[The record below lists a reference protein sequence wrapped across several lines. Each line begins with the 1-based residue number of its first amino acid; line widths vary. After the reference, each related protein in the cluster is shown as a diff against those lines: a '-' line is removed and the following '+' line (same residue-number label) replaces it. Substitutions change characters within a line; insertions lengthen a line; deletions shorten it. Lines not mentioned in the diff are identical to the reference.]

1 MKFKTF
7 FILILILI
15 QFPSIIW
22 AVTDI
27 KSENM
32 RRVNFYGQVK
42 DGFTGADLPAKIT
55 LMKGDSTIVDT
66 TTAKFATDYDLAG
79 YFFANKPVEK
89 GRYIMKAE
97 LDGYDLAYV
106 EKNIRFIGRNVGF
119 EFPLITM
126 HRRMD
131 SYTHELGEV
140 KVTGT
145 MVKLVHKGDTL
156 VYNARAFKVP
166 EGSMLDAL
174 IRQLPGAE
182 LRSNGD
188 ILINGRKIDNLTLNG
203 DDFFRG
209 SNSVMLNNL
218 PYFTVNQIKVYNKQ
232 TERSRKVGRD
242 VEPREYIMDVVLKRD
257 YNRGY
262 LANMMLGG
270 GNRECYTGQTFLLG
284 YADLTRIALYGN
296 MNNLNQNPKPG
307 DKGEWTPDD
316 MGDGISSVK
325 KVGASI
331 TTKNKNESFKNEL
344 TTEFSQQQNHS
355 LVDTYTQQ
363 YVDAGD
369 IFSRAYDDMTIKNMR
384 WNLSNKMELGKALT
398 WNLST
403 DYQRK
408 NTDEMMHDSIY
419 TLEDC
424 INMSAKSVWQRNHT
438 FSIFSGMNYSLKLP
452 WGDLME
458 FNLNGRYGTQRF
470 RDDTHRTTEYLTT
483 GNQSLQYL
491 TGNNPGQNYS
501 FGGSMNYQISFL
513 QNWALLPSISYN
525 QSYSKKNSEF
535 FLGELLH
542 PSSNRSGV
550 MTHSRGAGLA
560 LVYNHTGAEGF
571 TIGRMQMNMTQ
582 QQDRLGIT
590 TLQDYNIYR
599 RTCWL
604 SSVNMD
610 FAFQNSV
617 SSLIVNYQLSS
628 STPQMSLMYGPVNT
642 FDPLLTIYHNTDL
655 HNIVTNKLNADYTHS
670 FAWHG
675 LDLTASA
682 SWRTTHGMIGYMK
695 AFDIASGHFDY
706 RPGSVNGN
714 WNTYMGFRT
723 NMSIDKK
730 GFLRLYGQSQ
740 LLYDHNIDFDISTS
754 GLTDK
759 LSKVNTFTSK
769 QMLKITYSKS
779 DFQIGLQGTILARH
793 ITGTRNNFTSFN
805 CYDNEVGLN
814 FQMPLPVKS
823 SFASDFTLFSRSG
836 YQVSSMNKNNFVWN
850 ASLSHSFS
858 KGSFTVSM
866 EAYDILHQLSNNRIS
881 VNAQARTEVHVNTI
895 PSYLMLRLQYHF
907 NILPK
912 KH

>member
-1 MKFKTF
+1 MKSKTF
-7 FILILILI
+7 FILILIL
-15 QFPSIIW
+15 FPLMIW
-22 AVTDI
+22 ASADI
-27 KSENM
+27 KKENT

-55 LMKGDSTIVDT
+55 LMKGDSTVVDT
-66 TTAKFATDYDLAG
+66 MTAKFATKYDAAG

-97 LDGYDLAYV
+97 IDGYDLAYV

-119 EFPLITM
+119 EFPIITM
-126 HRRMD
+126 HRRID

-166 EGSMLDAL
+166 DGSMLDAL
-174 IRQLPGAE
+174 VRQLPGAE

-232 TERSRKVGRD
+232 TERSRKVGHD

-262 LANMMLGG
+262 LASMMLGG
-270 GNRECYTGQTFLLG
+270 GNRERYTGQTFLLG
-284 YADLTRIALYGN
+284 YGDLTRIALYGN

-316 MGDGISSVK
+316 MGDGVSSVK
-325 KVGASI
+325 KVGVSI

-344 TTEFSQQQNHS
+344 TSEFSQQQNHS
-355 LVDTYTQQ
+355 LMDSYTQQ

-369 IFSRAYDDMTIKNMR
+369 VFSRAFDDMTTKNMR
-384 WNLSNKMELGKALT
+384 WNFSNKMELGKTLT
-398 WNLST
+398 WNLNT

-408 NTDEMMHDSIY
+408 NTDEMMRDSSY
-419 TLEDC
+419 TLEER
-424 INMSAKSVWQRNHT
+424 INMSAKSIWQRNHT
-438 FSIFSGMNYSLKLP
+438 FSISSGMNYSFKLP
-452 WGDLME
+452 WGDIME
-458 FNLNGRYGTQRF
+458 FNLNGKYGTQRF
-470 RDDTHRTTEYLTT
+470 RDDTHRTTDYLNT
-483 GNQSLQYL
+483 GTKSLQYL

-501 FGGSMNYQISFL
+501 FSGAMNYQISFL
-513 QNWALLPSISYN
+513 QNWALMPSISYN
-525 QSYSKKNSEF
+525 QSYNKKGSEF
-535 FLGELLH
+535 FSDETLH
-542 PSSNRSGV
+542 PSSYRSGV
-550 MTHSRGAGLA
+550 MTHSSGAGLA
-560 LVYNHTGAEGF
+560 LIYNHNGAEGF
-571 TIGRMQMNMTQ
+571 TVGRMQMNMTQ

-590 TLQDYNIYR
+590 TPQDYNIYR
-599 RTCWL
+599 RTSWL

-617 SSLIVNYQLSS
+617 NSLIVNYQLSS
-628 STPQMSLMYGPVNT
+628 SAPQMGLMYGPVNT
-642 FDPLLTIYHNTDL
+642 FDPLLTIYRNTDL
-655 HNIVTNKLNADYTHS
+655 HNIVTNNLNADYTHS
-670 FAWHG
+670 LAWHG

-682 SWRTTHGMIGYMK
+682 SWTATHGMVGYMK
-695 AFDIASGHFDY
+695 AYDTTTGHFEY
-706 RPGSVNGN
+706 CPGNVNGN
-714 WNTYMGFRT
+714 WNTDMGFSA
-723 NMSIDKK
+723 NMNIDKK
-730 GFLRLYGQSQ
+730 GLFRLNGVSQ
-740 LLYDHNIDFDISTS
+740 LLYNHNVDFDISTS

-759 LSKVNTFTSK
+759 LSKVNTFASK

-779 DFQIGLQGTILARH
+779 DFQVGLQGTLYGRH
-793 ITGTRNNFTSFN
+793 ITGTRSNFTSFN

-814 FQMPLPVKS
+814 FQMPLLVKFS
-823 SFASDFTLFSRSG
+823 LASDLTLFSRSG
-836 YQVSSMNKNNFVWN
+836 YQLSSMNQNNLVWN
-850 ASLSHSFS
+850 ASLSHTFA
-858 KGSFTVSM
+858 KGSFTASM

-895 PSYLMLRLQYHF
+895 PSYIMLRLQYHF